1 MLVAI
6 ALGLIA
12 WIALWEGILA
22 MADPVGGV
30 VVGLT
35 ARMAYGKTVEVRGP
49 SRVMRFRQV
58 IRRVSGGCK

>member
-35 ARMAYGKTVEVRGP
+35 ARMAYGKTVEVRG
-49 SRVMRFRQV
+49 
-58 IRRVSGGCK
+58 RRG